1 MTNSYAFDVYAL
13 ACLRIRAD
21 SLEEARQI
29 LAHKAQ
35 GIECDTVTEDGIE
48 IGELSYRGTLAVPWV
63 EEAGR
68 EIAAEDDGRYNTNG
82 WRQLERLA
90 TNAPELPM
98 SFRVVQ
104 VSPDGEDMETLSAS
118 NLDGLMGYGA
128 VVRVGANRQVC
139 EDVSVNCPQALVGD
153 DGELTVSAQGWVPVA
168 GFSKTG
174 DSSVV
179 LHDEDE
185 FIGDGLAGRILS
197 KPGLYG
203 RTFAGEDSWVVLH
216 KDDTEQLI
224 ANAT

>member
-1 MTNSYAFDVYAL
+1 M
-13 ACLRIRAD
+13 
-21 SLEEARQI
+21 
-29 LAHKAQ
+29 
-35 GIECDTVTEDGIE
+35 
-48 IGELSYRGTLAVPWV
+48 

-68 EIAAEDDGRYNTNG
+68 EVEAEYDGRYDNNG

-90 TNAPELPM
+90 TTAPELPM

-104 VSPDGEDMETLSAS
+104 ISANGDDMDYYSAS

-139 EDVSVNCPQALVGD
+139 EDDSAEAPDALVGD
-153 DGELTVSAQGWVPVA
+153 DGALTVSVEGWAPVA
-168 GFSKTG
+168 GFSATG

-179 LHDEDE
+179 IRTEDE
-185 FIGDGLAGRILS
+185 FIGDGLAGQILS
-197 KPGLYG
+197 KPGLYV

-216 KDDTEQLI
+216 QDDTAHFI